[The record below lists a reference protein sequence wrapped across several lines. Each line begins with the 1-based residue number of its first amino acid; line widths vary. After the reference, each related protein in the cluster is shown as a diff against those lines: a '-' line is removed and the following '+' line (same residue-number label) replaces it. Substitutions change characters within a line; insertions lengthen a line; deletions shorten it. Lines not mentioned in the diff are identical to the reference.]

1 MNSNSLI
8 NHSGDFCTGC
18 GQGFM
23 RNLIGFDTLPLVE
36 FVPAAN
42 LSHKR
47 VLECLRM
54 DPPEDAAANFTGMK
68 KGQARHQ
75 DGWQENGTQGDE

>member
-8 NHSGDFCTGC
+8 NHNGDFCTGC

-36 FVPAAN
+36 FVPAPH
-42 LSHKR
+42 LTHKK

-75 DGWQENGTQGDE
+75 DGWQENGTHADE

>member
-1 MNSNSLI
+1 
-8 NHSGDFCTGC
+8 
-18 GQGFM
+18 M

-36 FVPAAN
+36 FVPAAH

-47 VLECLRM
+47 VLECLGM

-68 KGQARHQ
+68 KGQARNQ